1 MGVFFVIGI
10 PGMIITS
17 ITNHEGAAITFGLV
31 AAVAALCLIAVTAA
45 VVDPAQQVVPSVVAI
60 PGTPPAAS
68 APAASEPAANA
79 PARSAPAGTDDTE
92 TQAEAL
98 EDRIEALVADGADEA
113 AVRDLVRAAVRMA
126 RTRA

>member
-1 MGVFFVIGI
+1 MGIFFVIGI
-10 PGMIITS
+10 PGMIVTS

-68 APAASEPAANA
+68 APAATA
-79 PARSAPAGTDDTE
+79 PAEGMDLEA
-92 TQAEAL
+92 QAEAL
-98 EDRIEALVADGADEA
+98 ERRIAALVEAGADESE
-113 AVRDLVRAAVRMA
+113 VRDLVRAAVRM
-126 RTRA
+126 TRSRR